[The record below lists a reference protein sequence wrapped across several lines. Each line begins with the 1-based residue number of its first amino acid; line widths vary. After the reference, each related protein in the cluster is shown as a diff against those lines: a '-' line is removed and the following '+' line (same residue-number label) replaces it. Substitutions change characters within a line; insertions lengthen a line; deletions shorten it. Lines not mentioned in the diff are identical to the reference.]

1 MPFRGLTQMTTTST
15 GASMSIGGG
24 IFLMVVGAIMA
35 FALDFQLA
43 RVDINLIGY
52 ILLVAGFLVLVLGIV
67 SRVRRRRVEST
78 YTVTVDPVTGERVT
92 RRITDEGG
100 RED

>member
-1 MPFRGLTQMTTTST
+1 
-15 GASMSIGGG
+15 MSIGGG